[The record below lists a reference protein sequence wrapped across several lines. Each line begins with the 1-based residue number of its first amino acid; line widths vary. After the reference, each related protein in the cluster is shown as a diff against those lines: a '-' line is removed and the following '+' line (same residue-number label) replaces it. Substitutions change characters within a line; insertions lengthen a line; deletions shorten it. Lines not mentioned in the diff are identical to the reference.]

1 MEYANVSVV
10 IPCYR
15 CVETIDRAVSSVLSQ
30 TLLPCEIIL
39 VNDGS
44 PDGTLAKLYELK
56 ESTTV
61 LPVRVVSLNKN
72 SGPGAARNS
81 GWEVASGRYIAF
93 LDSDDSWHPKKIEI
107 QYAFMQRHP
116 HFSVTGHRGRNLR
129 STAECIAQ
137 EKISSEYKTREIK
150 KFRILFFNEFITR
163 SVMIRRDTFQR
174 FSPVLRY
181 CEDYLLWMHIICSGH
196 QGAVIELP
204 MAYAF
209 KANSGDSGLSGNV
222 WMMEKGE
229 LHAYRVIFK
238 DYGINGFLAGGI
250 YGFSLLKF
258 VRRYVFARVR
268 NLVYSFRRKYG
279 GI

>member
-15 CVETIDRAVSSVLSQ
+15 CTETIDRAVSSVLSQ

-44 PDGTLAKLYELK
+44 PDNTLKKLYELK
-56 ESTTV
+56 ERV
-61 LPVRVVSLNKN
+61 AILPVRVVSLDKN
-72 SGPGAARNS
+72 SGPSVARNS
-81 GWEVASGRYIAF
+81 GWEAAIGRYIAF

-107 QYAFMQRHP
+107 QYAFMERYP
-116 HFSVTGHRGRNLR
+116 DFSITGHRGKNIR
-129 STAECIAQ
+129 SAAECAIQERIA
-137 EKISSEYKTREIK
+137 SEHKVREIR
-150 KFRILFFNEFITR
+150 KFRILCFNEFITR
-163 SVMIRRDTFQR
+163 SVMIRRDMSQR
-174 FSPVLRY
+174 FSPALRY
-181 CEDYLLWMHIICSGH
+181 CEDYLLWMHVICSG
-196 QGAVIELP
+196 QRGAVIELP
-204 MAYAF
+204 LAYAF

-238 DYGINGFLAGGI
+238 EYGVNGFLGAGI

-258 VRRYVFARVR
+258 VRRYVFARCR
-268 NLVYSFRRKYG
+268 NLAYSFRGK
-279 GI
+279 